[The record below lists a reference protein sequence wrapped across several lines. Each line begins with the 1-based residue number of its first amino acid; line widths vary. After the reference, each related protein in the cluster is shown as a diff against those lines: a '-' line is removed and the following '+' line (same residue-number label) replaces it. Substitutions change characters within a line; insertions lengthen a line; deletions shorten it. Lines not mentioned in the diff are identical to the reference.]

1 MPFAKTKS
9 LEKRSPGAFE
19 TYRAT
24 TASAISAGELVRVT
38 GTSDG
43 GAYYIV
49 QKAQTGQAG
58 QIMVATIDSNSDG
71 YLLVAKSDTLS
82 LDTSAASLGDTVY
95 LSGTAGDVTLTPTDT
110 PIGWVTAVDTDGTV
124 LIEPSSSVSSTGEW
138 IDITSEK
145 HANWNG
151 LSSEVF
157 YRVSNGRVELRGA
170 VDSLSARNY
179 PQDVFSSWPPAA
191 LAPPNALLGH
201 VQPAI
206 SYLSGTPSTAAVSVT
221 TQISL
226 ESAEAGVTQLDYIS
240 LDGVSW
246 PLG

>member
-1 MPFAKTKS
+1 MPPVRSRT
-9 LEKRSPGAFE
+9 LTRRSPGAFE
-19 TYRAT
+19 TYKAT
-24 TASAISAGELVRVT
+24 TASAISAGEMVRVT

-43 GAYYIV
+43 GAYYVV

-71 YLLVAKSDTLS
+71 YLLVAKGDTLT
-82 LDTSAASLGDTVY
+82 LDTSAASLGDPVY
-95 LSGTAGDVTLTPTDT
+95 LSGTAGDVTLTATDT
-110 PIGWVTAVDTDGTV
+110 PVGWVTAVDTAGTV
-124 LIEPSSSVSSTGEW
+124 LIEPSASTSSTGAW
-138 IDITSEK
+138 VDITSEK

-151 LSSEVF
+151 LSGEVF

-170 VDSLSARNY
+170 LDSLSARNY

-191 LAPPNALLGH
+191 LAPPNGLLGH

-206 SYLSGTPSTAAVSVT
+206 AYISGDPHVAAVSVT

-226 ESAEAGVTQLDYIS
+226 EPAETGVTQLDYIS